1 VTGDRFDCPYG
12 DRNNM
17 HEAARDQNKKKWK
30 KDLNAETENTPT
42 NDGRRLEVAEVEA
55 WLVQ

>member
-1 VTGDRFDCPYG
+1 MTAHMAIETTCTRLLGIKT
-12 DRNNM
+12 
-17 HEAARDQNKKKWK
+17 KKKWK